1 MEVHAHTHT
10 ERKRFKHY
18 LWEFLMLFLAVF
30 CGFLAENF
38 REQRVEKHRGKQYIL
53 SLYEDLKSDTLRLKD
68 MILFDDEKI
77 VNLNDIGNCFDT
89 VLINPSSSECVRKLI
104 FYSRFNRIY
113 AKTDRTTAQLASA
126 GGFRIL
132 DKDDADSI
140 LSYLNMVTEYEYF
153 QNTGLQSAQE
163 NVRNTLNEVG
173 NFKVVKPFL
182 QLPGT
187 NRGLT
192 KSAFTADLVLQG
204 PLLSSNDKGLLNKWF
219 NQLLVYQ
226 RVTKAQHFQLIE
238 LLGKVTG
245 LINYFKKK
253 YNLE

>member
-1 MEVHAHTHT
+1 MEVHHHSHT
-10 ERKRFKHY
+10 ERKKWAHY
-18 LWEFLMLFLAVF
+18 LWEFVMLFLAVF

-38 REQRVEKHRGKQYIL
+38 REHQVERRRGKQYIF
-53 SLYEDLKSDTLRLKD
+53 SLYEDLKSDTVRLND
-68 MILFDDEKI
+68 ILLFDDEKI
-77 VNLNDIGNCFDT
+77 ASLNDIEYCYDT
-89 VLINPSSSECVRKLI
+89 VLMNFESSECVRKLI
-104 FYSRFNRIY
+104 FYSRFNRAY
-113 AKTDRTTAQLASA
+113 AISDRTTAQLANA

-140 LSYLNMVTEYEYF
+140 LSYLNLFKEYEVF
-153 QNTGLQSAQE
+153 QTTGMQTAQD
-163 NVRNTLNEVG
+163 NVRNSLNELA
-173 NFKVVKPFL
+173 NFKAVKPFL

-187 NRGLT
+187 SRGLT
-192 KSAFTADLVLQG
+192 KSAFTADLVKKG

-226 RVTKAQHFQLIE
+226 RVTKAQRFQLNDI
-238 LLGKVTG
+238 LGKVTG

>member
-1 MEVHAHTHT
+1 
-10 ERKRFKHY
+10 
-18 LWEFLMLFLAVF
+18 
-30 CGFLAENF
+30 
-38 REQRVEKHRGKQYIL
+38 
-53 SLYEDLKSDTLRLKD
+53 
-68 MILFDDEKI
+68 
-77 VNLNDIGNCFDT
+77 
-89 VLINPSSSECVRKLI
+89 LI

-113 AKTDRTTAQLASA
+113 AKTDRTTAQLANA

-140 LSYLNMVTEYEYF
+140 LSYLNMITEYEYF

-192 KSAFTADLVLQG
+192 ESAFTDDLVLQG
-204 PLLSSNDKGLLNKWF
+204 PLLSSNDKGILNKWF

-226 RVTKAQHFQLIE
+226 RVTKAQRFQLID